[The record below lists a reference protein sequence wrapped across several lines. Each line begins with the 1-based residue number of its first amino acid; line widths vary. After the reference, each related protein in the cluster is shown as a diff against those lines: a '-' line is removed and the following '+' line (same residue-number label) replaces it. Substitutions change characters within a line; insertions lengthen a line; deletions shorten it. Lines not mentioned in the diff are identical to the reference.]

1 MTRTTKVP
9 LTTRYLESLRMGPTM
24 YPATLDMV
32 IALARVFSPREDDDD
47 ALRETT
53 TKEEANGH

>member
-1 MTRTTKVP
+1 
-9 LTTRYLESLRMGPTM
+9 M
-24 YPATLDMV
+24 YPAMLDMV